1 MEKARNQFADTSMAV
16 VPQNG
21 ALRTRRNDIAAQP
34 LATNQ
39 AQNEHVRRLEALLN
53 QLKSYETIEDERRR
67 LREGNAHLKEQCASK
82 DKFVQSARAL
92 IKLRDATIESL
103 QKKTPRTGTS
113 PHHGLPT
120 LQRLLTPLYIYSG
133 RSENEA
139 LRQEIQQLK
148 AMVENHPELLKH
160 ARESHNRKTKL
171 QEYKRLFGDNMKV
184 YWAEIGKAQY
194 LAKEL
199 STYLERVKSG
209 SKGGQA
215 TYEALLASPVAST
228 TDKKRVGWAD
238 TTATTTE
245 AQPMNWSLISKR
257 QKTVESDAAQPSG
270 EAAPVA
276 VARKARDA
284 RKSIAWF
291 NHEYEEEHSWDL
303 ETSTTTLDGG
313 NHHKTDEE
321 AAEGTT
327 TGLTK
332 EQAVALEKALHG
344 LEDKLR
350 EEQIMRNQIELL
362 LEEEK
367 ARSSLELTKWQSEFA
382 LAQQQID
389 ALVHEKN
396 SLSSDLTVK
405 NERLRSLNQ
414 NFLMTKGS
422 TAASS
427 SSSGSMGSSKS
438 RSSDS
443 SDEEEFGDWS
453 DVRKGFDNDDD
464 GYEPVSLRRLTMGVG
479 LLRRANAAAQG
490 T

>member
-1 MEKARNQFADTSMAV
+1 MEKARNQFADASMAV

-21 ALRTRRNDIAAQP
+21 ALRTRRNDITAQP

-257 QKTVESDAAQPSG
+257 QKTVESDAAQPSE

-313 NHHKTDEE
+313 NHHKADEE

-332 EQAVALEKALHG
+332 EQAAALEKALHG